1 MAEAKDKT
9 VNEEPKVL
17 TITEK
22 VDDKDVNKQYLI
34 DSMSDEGKVIYNKLA
49 IMQKQKNDM
58 LTNANFEIEKADVLI
73 NHYMAELKN
82 NLPKKWKKLMKMP
95 KVEITNPTDLSKLE
109 LHEQICALRYEN
121 IERRM
126 ESGSKRFVRM
136 EQQIWGLYI
145 LIIGS
150 QIIGAFI

>member
-34 DSMSDEGKVIYNKLA
+34 DSMSDEGKLIYNKLA

-82 NLPKKWKKLMKMP
+82 NLP
-95 KVEITNPTDLSKLE
+95 EE
-109 LHEQICALRYEN
+109 
-121 IERRM
+121 M
-126 ESGSKRFVRM
+126 EAIDEDAKSGDNKPN
-136 EQQIWGLYI
+136 
-145 LIIGS
+145 
-150 QIIGAFI
+150 